1 MKLGYKNLDKIK
13 NIVKSGVLQ
22 LNFIDTTSYI
32 KLRKW
37 DQYNFYGFVFSL
49 IMLTNINSIFNGRY
63 AYLDTLYQF
72 KKKQELTTT

>member
-63 AYLDTLYQF
+63 AYLDTLY
-72 KKKQELTTT
+72 

>member
-49 IMLTNINSIFNGRY
+49 IMLTNINSFFNGRY
-63 AYLDTLYQF
+63 AYLDALY
-72 KKKQELTTT
+72 

>member
-63 AYLDTLYQF
+63 AYLDTLN
-72 KKKQELTTT
+72 

>member
-37 DQYNFYGFVFSL
+37 DQYNLYGFVFSL

-63 AYLDTLYQF
+63 AYLDALY
-72 KKKQELTTT
+72 

>member
-37 DQYNFYGFVFSL
+37 DQYNLYGFVFSL

-63 AYLDTLYQF
+63 AYLDTLY
-72 KKKQELTTT
+72 